1 MNKPTYPQAQAKLTV
16 IFDDNPDRPIEVILS
31 GTAEG
36 IERLCHLHHS
46 EDGLR
51 VVGVELIDQPVEADH
66 SAVAP
71 PTQPKT
77 LPSDLAEALATLSA
91 CFDHL
96 GDVDLQP
103 IRDAVRGVED
113 NIRNIKWNKQ

>member
-1 MNKPTYPQAQAKLTV
+1 MTEPTPQAQAKLTV
-16 IFDDNPDRPIEVILS
+16 IFDDNPDRPIEMILS

-36 IERLCHLHHS
+36 IDRLCHLYHS

-51 VVGVELIDQPVEADH
+51 VVGVELIDQPVETEH

-71 PTQPKT
+71 PTHPKT
-77 LPSDLAEALATLSA
+77 SHSDLTEALATLSV

-96 GDVDLQP
+96 ADVDLQP
-103 IRDAVRGVED
+103 IRDAVRGVEE
-113 NIRNIKWNKQ
+113 NIRNIKWDKP

>member
-1 MNKPTYPQAQAKLTV
+1 MTKPTPQAQAKLTV

-36 IERLCHLHHS
+36 IDRLCHLYHS

-51 VVGVELIDQPVEADH
+51 VVGVERIDQPVETEH

-71 PTQPKT
+71 
-77 LPSDLAEALATLSA
+77 SDLTEALATLSA

-96 GDVDLQP
+96 VDVDLQP
-103 IRDAVRGVED
+103 IRDAVRGVEE
-113 NIRNIKWNKQ
+113 NIRNIEWDKP

>member
-16 IFDDNPDRPIEVILS
+16 IFDDKPDRPIEMILS

-36 IERLCHLHHS
+36 IDRLCHLYHS

-51 VVGVELIDQPVEADH
+51 VVGVELIDQPVETEH

-71 PTQPKT
+71 PTHPKT
-77 LPSDLAEALATLSA
+77 SHSDLTEALATLSV

-96 GDVDLQP
+96 ADVDLQP

-113 NIRNIKWNKQ
+113 NIRNIKWNKP